1 MSLEEN
7 SIVLTE
13 LFEQVITNPKIDV
26 CTDELYGS
34 SILDANILRLLKRGG
49 ELSIKELGASL
60 ELPPSTLG
68 SAIKRLE
75 KNGLLERKINSND
88 LRSYLICLS
97 ERGDELITNMGKKQ
111 QKLMEKLLSCL
122 TEDEQDTFLELFQR
136 KLKMI

>member
-13 LFEQVITNPKIDV
+13 LFEKVITNPKIDV
-26 CTDELYGS
+26 CTDELKGS

-75 KNGLLERKINSND
+75 KNGLLERKINNND

-97 ERGDELITNMGKKQ
+97 ERGDELISNMGKKQ

-136 KLKMI
+136 MLKMI

>member
-26 CTDELYGS
+26 CTDELKGS

-122 TEDEQDTFLELFQR
+122 SEDEQDTFLELFQR
-136 KLKMI
+136 MLKMI

>member
-26 CTDELYGS
+26 CTDELKGS

-136 KLKMI
+136 MLKMI

>member
-13 LFEQVITNPKIDV
+13 LFEKVITNPKIDV
-26 CTDELYGS
+26 CTDELKGS

-60 ELPPSTLG
+60 ELQTSTLG

-75 KNGLLERKINSND
+75 KNGLLERKINNND

-97 ERGDELITNMGKKQ
+97 ACGDELISNMGKKQ

-136 KLKMI
+136 MLKMI

>member
-13 LFEQVITNPKIDV
+13 LFEKVITNPKIDV
-26 CTDELYGS
+26 CTDELKGS

-75 KNGLLERKINSND
+75 KNGLLERKINNND

-97 ERGDELITNMGKKQ
+97 ERGDKLISNMGKKQ

-136 KLKMI
+136 MLKMI

>member
-1 MSLEEN
+1 M
-7 SIVLTE
+7 TE

-26 CTDELYGS
+26 CTDELKGS

-136 KLKMI
+136 MLKMI